1 MKIEKIIKG
10 YFKDLIQLGP
20 PQNALRGATVVTF
33 ACCARMP
40 PILLI
45 WLSQG
50 RIESSDEIAQSLAI
64 LALNASFLCAGEHPR
79 VLRGIP

>member
-1 MKIEKIIKG
+1 MIALELKPDENRKDIKG
-10 YFKDLIQLGP
+10 YIKELIQLGP

-45 WLSQG
+45 
-50 RIESSDEIAQSLAI
+50 
-64 LALNASFLCAGEHPR
+64 
-79 VLRGIP
+79 